1 MVKISASLLGSL
13 TITLLCISGC
23 TSNDSLYNED
33 VTAYGTVPL
42 DKIRIGIPEMVLKE
56 AKITF
61 SQDESAAAN
70 AGGKRQYLSREKTQA
85 GGQYVVQCLDGS
97 VFEIDVIYKPGSI
110 TRQGA
115 DEISKKILPPE
126 LPARL
131 GVETIRMDGKAQ
143 SRITYGI
150 PALSS
155 SGINTNSGSAV
166 SPSAVIEY
174 RVEMDLL
181 GPGDARVDKVVAVS
195 LDALSKAQEKKKVE
209 LIERAPL
216 VEEAKTSRGLK

>member
-1 MVKISASLLGSL
+1 VKISASLLGSL
-13 TITLLCISGC
+13 TITLLGISGC
-23 TSNDSLYNED
+23 ASNDALYNED

-42 DKIRIGIPEMVLKE
+42 DKIRIGTPEMVLKE

-70 AGGKRQYLSREKTQA
+70 AGGKRQYLSREKTRA
-85 GGQYVVQCLDGS
+85 GGQYVVQCLDES

-110 TRQGA
+110 TKQGA
-115 DEISKKILPPE
+115 EEISKKILPAE

-143 SRITYGI
+143 SRITYGLL
-150 PALSS
+150 ALSS
-155 SGINTNSGSAV
+155 SNVNSGVAV
-166 SPSAVIEY
+166 PSSAVIEY

-195 LDALSKAQEKKKVE
+195 VDALLKAQENKKVE

-216 VEEAKTSRGLK
+216 VDEAKTSRGLK